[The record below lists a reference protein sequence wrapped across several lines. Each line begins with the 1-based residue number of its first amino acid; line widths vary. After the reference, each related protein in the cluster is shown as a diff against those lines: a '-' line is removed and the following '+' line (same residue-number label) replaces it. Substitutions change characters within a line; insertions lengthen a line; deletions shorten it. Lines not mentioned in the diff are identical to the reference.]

1 MTHKLTVFAVLFLLG
16 VCVILPIFSV
26 KGAPEPP
33 AIEWQQF
40 FVGTLGYSV
49 VQSEDGG
56 FTVAGVN
63 GSQNVLIKTNSA
75 GNLLWA
81 KNYELGNET
90 SFPYLI
96 KTQDRGYA
104 LGGTLNNNYV
114 MIKFDSEGNMQ
125 WKRTYLHD
133 AELNSF
139 RSLIQTGD
147 GGYAF
152 VGTFSRP
159 QNVSHAM
166 GEIWLVKTDALG
178 RIQWSKTIV
187 GTQGEFENS
196 ILQHDDGGYLLFGT
210 SWASNTLPSTFKIMK
225 TDRDGNEE
233 WNKTFRGFGKFFH
246 AESCAGIITK
256 DGGYLLAGVSV
267 EKDRDWIAWL
277 VKTDSQGKMVWNQ
290 NYGGIG
296 SWALVAIQSKD
307 IGFAFAGLY
316 NGKEVWLV
324 KTDVNGAMEWNRT
337 FTGASIWGGSIEDFG
352 KCLIQAKDG
361 GYVLTGVKNSQ
372 IWLAKTVPEKSLNN
386 LFLDDAL
393 IVMATIIAVVA
404 VVIVLLKQKR
414 RLHRKEA

>member
-1 MTHKLTVFAVLFLLG
+1 MTHKLIAFAVLFLLSF
-16 VCVILPIFSV
+16 CVVLPVFSV
-26 KGAPEPP
+26 KGAPDAP
-33 AIEWQQF
+33 AIEWQQL

-63 GSQNVLIKTNSA
+63 GSKNVLIKIDSA

-125 WKRTYLHD
+125 WNRTYLYD
-133 AELNSF
+133 AGLNSF

-159 QNVSHAM
+159 QNVSHAI

-178 RIQWSKTIV
+178 NIQWSKTIT
-187 GTQGEFENS
+187 GPQGEFINS
-196 ILQHDDGGYLLFGT
+196 ILQHYDGGYLLFGT

-225 TDRDGNEE
+225 TDRYGNEE
-233 WNKTFRGFGKFFH
+233 WNKTFGGFGKFFH

-256 DGGYLLAGVSV
+256 DRGYLLAGVSV
-267 EKDRDWIAWL
+267 EKDRDWLAWL
-277 VKTDSQGKMVWNQ
+277 VKTDSQGNMVWNQ

-296 SWALVAIQSKD
+296 SWALVAIQSMD
-307 IGFAFAGLY
+307 SGFVFAGSY
-316 NGKEVWLV
+316 NGKEVWMV

-337 FTGASIWGGSIEDFG
+337 FTGVAIWGGSIEDFG

-361 GYVLTGVKNSQ
+361 GYVLVGVKNSQ
-372 IWLAKTVPEKSLNN
+372 IWLAKTVPEKSSIE
-386 LFLDDAL
+386 LFLGDDL
-393 IVMATIIAVVA
+393 IVAVAIIAVVA

-414 RLHRKEA
+414 RLRRK